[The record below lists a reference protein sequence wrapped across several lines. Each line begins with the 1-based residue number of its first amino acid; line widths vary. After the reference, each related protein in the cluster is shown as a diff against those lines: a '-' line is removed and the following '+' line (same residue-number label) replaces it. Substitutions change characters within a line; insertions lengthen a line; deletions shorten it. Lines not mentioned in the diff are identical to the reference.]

1 MNRTLLAVAVTM
13 LCACAQPWTRAD
25 YSPAQAE
32 QDQTACAE
40 QAERDISVRPAGLL
54 SGSLSEYYGA
64 SFQPY
69 ARSRRIGTSGPLFEL
84 DPTSFRLEQLRL
96 EDECM
101 RGKGYERRP
110 TS

>member
-1 MNRTLLAVAVTM
+1 MSRTTAVIAATA

-25 YSPAQAE
+25 FSPAQAE

-40 QAERDISVRPAGLL
+40 QAERDISLRPAGLL
-54 SGSLSEYYGA
+54 SGSLAEYYGA

-69 ARSRRIGTSGPLFEL
+69 ARARRIGASGPLFEL

-101 RGKGYERRP
+101 RAKGYERRP